1 MVTDISNRNLLSV
14 TPVQINPSN
23 TLQDSS
29 KASTEDDQ
37 KTSIVNKTKTLQ
49 QKFTKDKT
57 TLDNT
62 HAQESQAIE
71 REYLLE
77 KNQLEREFSQKK
89 RSLEINIYV

>member
-1 MVTDISNRNLLSV
+1 MVTDITNKNLLSV
-14 TPVQINPSN
+14 TPVQITPSN

-29 KASTEDDQ
+29 KASTNDQ

-49 QKFTKDKT
+49 QKFTKDKA